1 MKFDRSGSWNIPT
14 KNISQQTEANLSDWT
29 AKLLNYQSRALIIA
43 KQTQKL
49 NDERHLAIAPNL
61 NPTEFPDNKYVLVE
75 YVGGNAPSKTIS

>member
-49 NDERHLAIAPNL
+49 KDERHLAIAP
-61 NPTEFPDNKYVLVE
+61 
-75 YVGGNAPSKTIS
+75 